1 MTEAARREYAAA
13 LRTRYVTATKKEK
26 GRLLTEYCR
35 TTGCHRKAAIRAL
48 RTSRAPSGR
57 RPGRPP
63 RYDISIRPVL
73 QHLWEVGDRPCGK
86 LLAPVLPVLIAALE
100 RHGALRVPTAARR
113 QLLSLSPA
121 TIDRL
126 LQPVRRT
133 RGRQPRRPSPSS
145 GPLKQ
150 AIPVRTWSD
159 WTGVRPGALQG
170 DLVLHCGERTEG
182 FFLTTLV
189 AIDVASG
196 WTALQPVWGTG
207 HKRVGSAV
215 DLIRRRLPFAL
226 REWHTDNGSEF
237 LNHALLDYC
246 RRHGIRVSRGRD
258 YQKNDQAWVEQRNWL
273 AIRRLVGHDRYSSHR
288 AHAVLQEL
296 YRHVELHL
304 NFFRPLRKVL
314 QKQRRGARFLKHYD
328 RPQTPYQR
336 LLASGILA
344 PTERRALETR
354 FLAIN
359 PATLSAHVSRTLAV
373 LSELADTPAR
383 MMSRVVT
390 QL

>member
-1 MTEAARREYAAA
+1 VTKGARREYAAA
-13 LRTRYVTATKKEK
+13 LRARYVTSTKTVK
-26 GRLLTEYCR
+26 GALLTEYCR

-48 RTSRAPSGR
+48 RASRTPSGR

-63 RYDISIRPVL
+63 LYDGAIRPAL
-73 QHLWEVGDRPCGK
+73 QRLWEVGDRACGK
-86 LLAPVLPVLIAALE
+86 LLAPVLPVLVAALE
-100 RHGALRVPTAARR
+100 RHGALRVPAAVRD
-113 QLLSLSPA
+113 QLLRLSPA

-126 LQPVRRT
+126 LQPVRRA

-145 GPLKQ
+145 GPLKR

-189 AIDVASG
+189 TIDVATG
-196 WTALQPVWGTG
+196 WTELEPVWGASQ
-207 HKRVGSAV
+207 KRVGSAI
-215 DLIRRRLPFAL
+215 DHIRRRLPFPL

-246 RRHGIRVSRGRD
+246 HRHGIRVTRGRD

-273 AIRRLVGHDRYSSHR
+273 AIRRLVGHDRLTSHR
-288 AHAVLQEL
+288 AHAVLHEL
-296 YRHVELHL
+296 YRHVQRHL

-314 QKQRRGARFLKHYD
+314 SKQRRGARFTKHYD

-336 LLASGILA
+336 VLASGVLPA
-344 PTERRALETR
+344 ADRRALETQ
-354 FLAIN
+354 FLALN
-359 PATLSAHVSRTLAV
+359 PATLSADVARALNI
-373 LSELADTPAR
+373 LSGLADTPPR
-383 MMSRVVT
+383 TMGSRVP

>member
-13 LRTRYVTATKKEK
+13 LRGRYVTATKTVK
-26 GRLLTEYCR
+26 GTLLTEYCR

-48 RTSRAPSGR
+48 RAPRTPSGR

-63 RYDISIRPVL
+63 QYDVAIRPVL
-73 QHLWEVGDRPCGK
+73 QRLWEVGDRPCGK
-86 LLAPVLPVLIAALE
+86 LLAPVLPLLLAALE
-100 RHGALRVPTAARR
+100 RHGALRVPAAVRD
-113 QLLSLSPA
+113 QLLHLSPA

-126 LQPVRRT
+126 LQPVRRA
-133 RGRQPRRPSPSS
+133 RGRQPYRPSPSS
-145 GPLKQ
+145 GPLKR

-189 AIDVASG
+189 TIDVATG
-196 WTALQPVWGTG
+196 WTELEPVWGSSQ
-207 HKRVGSAV
+207 HRVGSAL
-215 DLIRRRLPFAL
+215 DRIRRRLPVPL
-226 REWHTDNGSEF
+226 REWHTDNGREF

-246 RRHGIRVSRGRD
+246 RRHGIRVTRGRD

-273 AIRRLVGHDRYSSHR
+273 AIRRLVGHDRLASHR
-288 AHAVLQEL
+288 AHAVLRQL
-296 YRHVELHL
+296 YRRVQLHL

-314 QKQRRGARFLKHYD
+314 SKHRHGARFTKRYD
-328 RPQTPYQR
+328 RPRTPYQR
-336 LLASGILA
+336 LLASNVLSATGRL
-344 PTERRALETR
+344 ALETQ
-354 FLAIN
+354 FLALN
-359 PATLSAHVSRTLAV
+359 PATLSAEVTRALDS
-373 LSELADTPAR
+373 LSGLVDTSSR
-383 MMSRVVT
+383 MMARRVT